1 MSSFHINTK
10 TFTRAAAALTLLIAG
25 WHNSVVAQPAAM
37 DADAVLSDLAGL
49 DMTAASQLSDEYLA
63 GMRGQGSEA
72 LVIAA
77 QRHEVILWD
86 EDSSDKGRGNRS
98 VHQGN
103 QVITIKVNLG
113 GR

>member
-1 MSSFHINTK
+1 MSSFQHNTK
-10 TFTRAAAALTLLIAG
+10 KLAKAVAALTLLVAG
-25 WHNSVVAQPAAM
+25 WHGSVSAQPAALNT
-37 DADAVLSDLAGL
+37 DAAFVGL
-49 DMTAASQLSDEYLA
+49 TGLELPVNNQLSDEHLA

-72 LVIAA
+72 LVVAA
-77 QRHEVILWD
+77 QRHEIILWD

-103 QVITIKVNLG
+103 QVITIKINLG